1 MESIRFLHM
10 VRYGGI
16 NMFISLCKKIKQQI
30 GETVSFTFYLLY
42 AIVSLYFAFRCITN
56 PFGNSGAIPCWNTQC
71 LIVFYKYHKDF
82 QEYCIHAGEYI

>member
-1 MESIRFLHM
+1 
-10 VRYGGI
+10 
-16 NMFISLCKKIKQQI
+16 MFISLCKKIKQQI

-56 PFGNSGAIPCWNTQC
+56 PFRNSGVIPCRNSQC
-71 LIVFYKYHKDF
+71 LIVFYKYQKDF